1 MKLSSEVIQELV
13 RLRAKKKEFEAQEK
27 ELCDSIKEK
36 MREEKIEEF
45 APKDSPFMLQFQ
57 IVETTLFSWEDTA
70 KELLKDTYGKKWNKE
85 LALRR
90 KAAGT
95 ESRERLLVPAN
106 PKYRG
111 EK

>member
-1 MKLSSEVIQELV
+1 MKLSTDVIQELV

-45 APKDSPFMLQFQ
+45 APKDSPFMLQYQ
-57 IVETTLFSWEDTA
+57 VVPTTLFSWEDTA
-70 KELLKDTYGKKWNKE
+70 KELLKRVYKKKWNKQ

-90 KAAGT
+90 EEAGT
-95 ESRERLLVPAN
+95 KDVIKLLTPAN
-106 PKYRG
+106 PKYKG

>member
-1 MKLSSEVIQELV
+1 MKLSTELIQELV

-36 MREEKIEEF
+36 MREEGLEEF

-57 IVETTLFSWEDTA
+57 KVEKTLFSWEDTA
-70 KELLKDTYGKKWNKE
+70 KELLKEVYKKRWGKE

-95 ESRERLLVPAN
+95 RPEERLLVPPN
-106 PKYRG
+106 PKYKG